1 MSTAQQAEQEFRDW
15 ERKLEVADRAHNTNV
30 GLSHTAKQK
39 YEQVEREYSDAQ
51 NKFRTLENEY
61 RRLEQEKSRVEGDMR
76 RFESDMRRAKQELD
90 AQETNAR
97 RVDEQLA
104 DAKWKVGDM
113 KAKWERAKTE
123 DRARTAQSKDKG
135 GKWSSGY

>member
-1 MSTAQQAEQEFRDW
+1 MSTAQQAEQELHDW
-15 ERKLEVADRAHNTNV
+15 ERKLEVAERAHNTNV

-39 YEQVEREYSDAQ
+39 YEQVEQEYKDTESRY
-51 NKFRTLENEY
+51 RTLENELH
-61 RRLEQEKSRVEGDMR
+61 RLEQDKARL
-76 RFESDMRRAKQELD
+76 ESDMRRAKQELD
-90 AQETNAR
+90 TQETNAR

-123 DRARTAQSKDKG
+123 DRAQNAQSKDQG
-135 GKWSSGY
+135 GNWSSGY